1 MSGLYFHIPFCLRKC
16 PYCDFF
22 SVVGSSEQLAEYV
35 HLLLAHME
43 LSTRGADNSEPVDTV
58 FFGGGTPSLLNPNEI
73 GKILDRVDRL
83 WGVSGEPEITIEAN
97 PGTLSQEKLEGYR
110 AAGINR
116 LSLGVQTFNP
126 DFLKALG
133 RVHSLEDV
141 EKSLVWARRAGLE
154 NISIDLIFGLPG
166 QSLECFSRDL
176 ERAWRADPQHLSLYG
191 LTVETGT
198 AFASLQ
204 GQGKLCLPGEET
216 YADMFKCG
224 HDFFCE
230 QGYSHYEISNYSKPG
245 FQCRHN
251 LSYWKRQSCMGFGAG
266 AHSFSAH
273 SWGERWASPP
283 DLAHYSR
290 CLKEGRDPAQ
300 RLEVFNRAGA
310 MSETLYLGLR
320 TAEGVREE
328 NFLRCFGQTLQ
339 DAFPDAMESLK
350 ESLFFKDGCWRMTFG
365 GWLIY
370 DFLIQKV
377 L

>member
-35 HLLLAHME
+35 HQLLAHME
-43 LSTRGADNSEPVDTV
+43 LAAKGPEKPELVDTV
-58 FFGGGTPSLLNPNEI
+58 FFGGGTPSLLTPEEI
-73 GKILDRVDRL
+73 GKILERVDSL

-97 PGTLSQEKLEGYR
+97 PGTLSKEKLEGYR
-110 AAGINR
+110 TAGINR

-126 DFLKALG
+126 DFLQALG

-141 EKSLVWARRAGLE
+141 EKSLTWARRAGLE

-166 QSLECFSRDL
+166 QSRECFFQDL
-176 ERAWRADPQHLSLYG
+176 KRARREDPQHLSLYG
-191 LTVETGT
+191 LSVETGT
-198 AFASLQ
+198 AFACLQ
-204 GQGKLCLPGEET
+204 GQGKLCLPGEEA

-230 QGYSHYEISNYSKPG
+230 QDYSHYEISNYSKPG

-251 LSYWKRQSCMGFGAG
+251 LNYWKRQSCMGIGAG
-266 AHSFSAH
+266 AHSFLRR

-290 CLKEGRDPAQ
+290 SLKEGRDPAQ
-300 RLEVFNRAGA
+300 CLEVFNRAGA

-320 TAEGVREE
+320 AAEGVREE
-328 NFLRCFGQTLQ
+328 DFLRCFGQTVRG
-339 DAFPDAMESLK
+339 AFPNAMESLK
-350 ESLFFKDGCWRMTFG
+350 ESLCFEDGCCRMTFD